1 MKTQSPFFCSLSVSL
16 VFLQPTLLASP
27 LLSAQPGE
35 DEASAVETLRAD
47 LHADHLATIRSQM
60 QLNPDESVAFWPI
73 YNEYAAEMSRA
84 NDDRIAA
91 IREYADKYAN
101 LSNTDASALTLK
113 ILNFEQRRLDLRKKY
128 FKEFSSKLPG
138 KTVAK
143 FFQLEHRF
151 DLVVDLEIASHLP
164 AVLDKP
170 LNP

>member
-1 MKTQSPFFCSLSVSL
+1 MNTRSPFFCSLSASL
-16 VFLQPTLLASP
+16 VFLQPVLLAEQAP
-27 LLSAQPGE
+27 SAPPKE
-35 DEASAVETLRAD
+35 DEISAIDTLRAD
-47 LHADHLATIRSQM
+47 IHADHLATIRSQM

-73 YNEYAAEMSRA
+73 YKEYSAEMSRA

-91 IREYADKYAN
+91 IREYADSYAI
-101 LSNTDASALTLK
+101 LSNADASALTLK
-113 ILNFEQRRLDLRKKY
+113 ILNFEQHRLDVKKKY
-128 FKEFSSKLPG
+128 FKEFSSKLSG